1 MSCMFDTRLELLR
14 SRDPAGC
21 TFAVACGVPELARTV
36 IDLCQ
41 DRGFVLHPDAG
52 NVVVLDLPFGFAL
65 RALQSLE
72 RTRRRIIVVTW
83 NTSAEYLEDVW
94 ALQPAIML
102 AGQTMEAELPTALTQ
117 ASQGSRYRCTGQCA
131 TALSPP
137 ERAILQGIALGWCN
151 QQIADH
157 VGIQEKSVRNILT
170 TVYMKLGV
178 DNRTQAALRYWGR
191 QDLLD

>member
-1 MSCMFDTRLELLR
+1 MFDTRLELLR

-102 AGQTMEAELPTALTQ
+102 AGQTMEVELPVALIR
-117 ASQGSRYRCTGQCA
+117 ASQGDRYRCTAGFM
-131 TALSPP
+131 TALAPP
-137 ERAILQGIALGWCN
+137 ERAILQGVARGLCN

-157 VGIQEKSVRNILT
+157 LGIQEKTVRNILT
-170 TVYMKLGV
+170 TVYAKLGV